1 VKAKA
6 RNAVKTKARNACV
19 TLLIVKNKSI
29 YMEHY
34 YRGSWPA
41 YAESCLRAK
50 AYPKTRRCPARHI
63 GFIINHIKTL
73 MILPQSLKIE
83 FSGEKLSLVLNEWVP
98 YILMTGSDDRIYAS
112 SQVSQHII

>member
-50 AYPKTRRCPARHI
+50 AYPKNTEMSS

-83 FSGEKLSLVLNEWVP
+83 FPGEKLRLVLMNGCP
-98 YILMTGSDDRIYAS
+98 TF
-112 SQVSQHII
+112 

>member
-1 VKAKA
+1 
-6 RNAVKTKARNACV
+6 
-19 TLLIVKNKSI
+19 
-29 YMEHY
+29 
-34 YRGSWPA
+34 
-41 YAESCLRAK
+41 
-50 AYPKTRRCPARHI
+50 
-63 GFIINHIKTL
+63 